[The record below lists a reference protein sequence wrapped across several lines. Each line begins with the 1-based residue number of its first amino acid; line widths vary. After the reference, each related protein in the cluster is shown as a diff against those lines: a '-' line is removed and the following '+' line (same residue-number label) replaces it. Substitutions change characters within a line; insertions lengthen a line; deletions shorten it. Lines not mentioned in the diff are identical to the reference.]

1 MQNEYE
7 KQSKNEM
14 KAKSFY
20 YSQEKRTRERNV
32 KIIFAAETE
41 NKSEN
46 S

>member
-1 MQNEYE
+1 MKN
-7 KQSKNEM
+7 KANEM

-20 YSQEKRTRERNV
+20 YSQEERTRERNV

-41 NKSEN
+41 NKKSEN